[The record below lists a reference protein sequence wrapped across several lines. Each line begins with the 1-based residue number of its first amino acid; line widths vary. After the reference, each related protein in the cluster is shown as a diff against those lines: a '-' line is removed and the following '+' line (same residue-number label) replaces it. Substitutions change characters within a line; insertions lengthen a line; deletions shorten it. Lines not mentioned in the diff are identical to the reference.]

1 MENKFRSANDGRCSI
16 TRTDETYSCVD
27 VLTLSL
33 MDATILGSM
42 PYERTNIH
50 RLAAYTPGEQPTD
63 LHVVKLNTNEN
74 PYPPAPA
81 VLEAI
86 RSVTGESLRR
96 YPPPNADRFRKA
108 AASLHGVSEEQVVAT
123 NGGDELLRLMVT
135 AFCVPKGESEGVPA
149 SVRDTEVSPSRQGNA
164 AASRGGVGVAEPSYS
179 LYQVLAAIQ
188 DTPLTRVPLNDD
200 WSLSADFADR
210 LNAAGCRLAMVV
222 NPHAPSGY
230 LEPLEKIESIARTF
244 QGVLLVDEAY
254 VNFST
259 RDALPLLDP
268 ARGLDNVLLLRT
280 LSKGYSLAGLRFGY
294 GLGSAKLVAAI
305 NKVKDSYPTDVLAQ
319 AAAVAA
325 LGEQAAAK
333 KTWQAVISER
343 SRMTGELTRRGYR
356 VYPSESNFIL
366 VVPPAHL
373 RAGDTYESLKR
384 RAILVRY
391 FDQDRLQDKLRV
403 TIGTPAEND
412 ALLKALDSM

>member
-1 MENKFRSANDGRCSI
+1 
-16 TRTDETYSCVD
+16 
-27 VLTLSL
+27 
-33 MDATILGSM
+33 M
-42 PYERTNIH
+42 PYERDNIH
-50 RLAAYTPGEQPTD
+50 NLAAYTPGEQPTD
-63 LHVVKLNTNEN
+63 PKVVKLNTNEN

-86 RSVTGESLRR
+86 RAVTGESLRR

-108 AASLHGVSEEQVVAT
+108 AAALHGVREEQVVAT
-123 NGGDELLRLMVT
+123 NGGDELLRLMAT
-135 AFCVPKGESEGVPA
+135 AFCAPKSEERGA
-149 SVRDTEVSPSRQGNA
+149 KSEA
-164 AASRGGVGVAEPSYS
+164 GGVGVAEPSYS

-200 WSLSADFADR
+200 WSLPADFATK

-230 LEPLEKIESIARTF
+230 LETPEKLEAIARAF
-244 QGVLLVDEAY
+244 KGVLLIDEAY

-268 ARGLDNVLLLRT
+268 SRGLENVLLLRS

-294 GLGSAKLVAAI
+294 GLGSAKLIAVL

-319 AAAVAA
+319 AAATAA

-333 KTWQAVISER
+333 TTWRAVIAER
-343 SRMTGELTRRGYR
+343 IRVTTELARRGYR
-356 VYPSESNFIL
+356 VYPSESNFL
-366 VVPPAHL
+366 LAVPPATDQA
-373 RAGDTYESLKR
+373 RDIYESLKR

-391 FDQDRLQDKLRV
+391 FDQDRLRDKLRI

-412 ALLKALDSM
+412 ALLTALDAT